1 MNGAHD
7 LGGVDGFGPVLTE
20 ADEPMFHTQWERR
33 AFAIT
38 LAAGMHGRW
47 NIDMARFAREDTD
60 PLTYLRST
68 YYEQWLRGLERLLVE
83 KGLVSANELARGA
96 AESVSNIP
104 PVPAE
109 RVPALLLK
117 GSTARRADAGPARFS
132 FGEAVRV
139 RNLHPRGHTRM
150 PRYCRGKLGVIE
162 RDHGTYV
169 FPDSHA
175 ASGEERPQRC
185 YAVCFTAEALWG
197 GGAAPNDRVL
207 IDLWDEYLEPA

>member
-1 MNGAHD
+1 
-7 LGGVDGFGPVLTE
+7 
-20 ADEPMFHTQWERR
+20 MFHAEWERR

-38 LAAGMHGRW
+38 LASGMHGRW
-47 NIDMARFAREDTD
+47 NIDMSRFAREDTD

-83 KGLVSANELARGA
+83 KGLVSANELASGKP
-96 AESVSNIP
+96 ESVSNVA

-117 GSTARRADAGPARFS
+117 GSSARRVDAGPARFS

-139 RNLHPRGHTRM
+139 RNLNPRGHTRM

-169 FPDSHA
+169 FPDTHA
-175 ASGEERPQRC
+175 ISGEEKPQRC

-197 GGAAPNDRVL
+197 DGASPNDRVL
-207 IDLWDEYLEPA
+207 IDLWDDYLEPA

>member
-7 LGGVDGFGPVLTE
+7 LGGMDGFGPVLTE
-20 ADEPMFHTQWERR
+20 ADEPMFHAEWERR

-83 KGLVSANELARGA
+83 KALVSANELASGKA
-96 AESVSNIP
+96 TSVSNLP
-104 PVPAE
+104 PVRAE
-109 RVPALLLK
+109 QVPPRLLK
-117 GSTARRADAGPARFS
+117 GATARRPDAGPPRFS

-139 RNLHPRGHTRM
+139 RNLNPRGHTRM

-169 FPDSHA
+169 FPDTHA
-175 ASGEERPQRC
+175 ASGDERPQRC
-185 YAVCFTAEALWG
+185 YAVSFTAEVLWG
-197 GGAAPNDRVL
+197 EGASPNDRVL
-207 IDLWDEYLEPA
+207 VDLWDDYLEPA